1 MIILSI
7 IGSLFFIDKN
17 KMLLLTKSMV
27 KNDYYSLYIKRNLQ
41 LTYIR
46 LLFLICSII
55 TISAWISL
63 MLENQELEI
72 FIKIILKFTVIV
84 MTKKIILLLIAF
96 LKKNLNIFKKL
107 ILISI
112 DFEFL
117 VCMTSFPLLFSINYI
132 KFLEFEF
139 KVILGLIFYFFLIMV
154 KYFQI
159 KRFNHQKHLS
169 LFNII
174 LYLCII
180 DLIPLIAL
188 YKIFS

>member
-55 TISAWISL
+55 TTSTWISL
-63 MLENQELEI
+63 MLENQELEM
-72 FIKIILKFTVIV
+72 FIKIILKFTVIII
-84 MTKKIILLLIAF
+84 TKKIILLFIAF
-96 LKKNLNIFKKL
+96 IKKNLNIFKKL

-117 VCMTSFPLLFSINYI
+117 VCMTWFPLLFSINYI
-132 KFLEFEF
+132 KFLEVEF

>member
-27 KNDYYSLYIKRNLQ
+27 QNDYYSLYIKRNLQ

-63 MLENQELEI
+63 MLENQELEM
-72 FIKIILKFTVIV
+72 FVKIILKFTVIIIS
-84 MTKKIILLLIAF
+84 KKIILLFIAF

-107 ILISI
+107 ILITI

-117 VCMTSFPLLFSINYI
+117 VCMIWFPLLFSINYI
-132 KFLEFEF
+132 KFLEVEF

-159 KRFNHQKHLS
+159 KKFNHQKHLS

>member
-17 KMLLLTKSMV
+17 KMLLLTKSIV

-63 MLENQELEI
+63 MLENQELEM
-72 FIKIILKFTVIV
+72 FVKIILKFTVIIIS
-84 MTKKIILLLIAF
+84 KKIILLFIAF

-107 ILISI
+107 ILITI

-117 VCMTSFPLLFSINYI
+117 VCMIWFPLLFSINYI
-132 KFLEFEF
+132 KFLEVEF

-159 KRFNHQKHLS
+159 KKFNHLKHLS

>member
-1 MIILSI
+1 MTILSI

-63 MLENQELEI
+63 MLENQELEM
-72 FIKIILKFTVIV
+72 FIKIILKFTVIII
-84 MTKKIILLLIAF
+84 TKKIILLFIAF

-117 VCMTSFPLLFSINYI
+117 VCMTWFPLLFSINYI
-132 KFLEFEF
+132 KFLEAEF

-159 KRFNHQKHLS
+159 KKFNHLKHLS

>member
-27 KNDYYSLYIKRNLQ
+27 QNDYYSLYIKRNLQ

-63 MLENQELEI
+63 MLENQELEM
-72 FIKIILKFTVIV
+72 FVKIILKFTVIIIS
-84 MTKKIILLLIAF
+84 KKIILLFIAF

-107 ILISI
+107 ILITI

-117 VCMTSFPLLFSINYI
+117 VCMIWFPLLFSINYI
-132 KFLEFEF
+132 KFLEVEF

-159 KRFNHQKHLS
+159 KKFNHLKHLS

>member
-63 MLENQELEI
+63 MLENQELEM
-72 FIKIILKFTVIV
+72 FIKIILKFTVIII
-84 MTKKIILLLIAF
+84 TKKIILLFIAF

-107 ILISI
+107 ILITI

-117 VCMTSFPLLFSINYI
+117 VCMIWFPLLFSINYI
-132 KFLEFEF
+132 KFLEVEF